1 MARCFVSRSSPASIP
16 DERYC
21 ADQPESMR
29 ERTRV
34 VIPLTDGEMDASVLA
49 QTYRAQAPSLLRYF
63 KRKTRNIDDATDL
76 MQEAFARLIAQMRKT
91 PLAHP
96 ASYLQRI
103 ARNLLVDRIRL
114 SKREEAALGWRT
126 AEASEVSVAPEQA
139 LAIEGE
145 DALRL
150 YRQAVDALPQKTRQ
164 VFIMQRAQGMTYKQI
179 AEQLGISIPTVQ
191 YHFGRAL
198 AQIAQALDGD
208 DVR

>member
-1 MARCFVSRSSPASIP
+1 
-16 DERYC
+16 
-21 ADQPESMR
+21 
-29 ERTRV
+29 
-34 VIPLTDGEMDASVLA
+34 
-49 QTYRAQAPSLLRYF
+49 
-63 KRKTRNIDDATDL
+63 

-126 AEASEVSVAPEQA
+126 AEAFEVSVAPEQA

-179 AEQLGISIPTVQ
+179 A
-191 YHFGRAL
+191 
-198 AQIAQALDGD
+198 
-208 DVR
+208 